1 MVDYLVITGG
11 IGGAK
16 LALGLS
22 RTLAPA
28 EVAFVVNTGDDF
40 EHLGLRISPDIDT
53 LVYTLAGLANTALGW
68 GRQDE
73 SWQFMDTL
81 EVLGGETWFRLG
93 DRDLALHVR
102 RTALLDSGL
111 SLTRA
116 TRILGQALGVQHR
129 ILPMSDDPVSTC
141 VITTDGPL
149 AFQHYFVR
157 DRCAPAVTGFE
168 FQGLA
173 SAAANPQMISLLDDL
188 KGIIICPSNPF
199 VSVDPLLSLPGVKDA
214 LRHCAAPV
222 VAVSPIIA
230 GSAIKGPT
238 AKMMQELGFPATAA
252 QVAAHYGDLL
262 DGFIVD
268 NADADLVGHLEVPTV
283 ATATLMVTLADRDA
297 LARTTLEFIAAL

>member
-1 MVDYLVITGG
+1 
-11 IGGAK
+11 
-16 LALGLS
+16 
-22 RTLAPA
+22 
-28 EVAFVVNTGDDF
+28 
-40 EHLGLRISPDIDT
+40 
-53 LVYTLAGLANTALGW
+53 
-68 GRQDE
+68 
-73 SWQFMDTL
+73 
-81 EVLGGETWFRLG
+81 
-93 DRDLALHVR
+93 
-102 RTALLDSGL
+102 
-111 SLTRA
+111 
-116 TRILGQALGVQHR
+116 
-129 ILPMSDDPVSTC
+129 
-141 VITTDGPL
+141 
-149 AFQHYFVR
+149 
-157 DRCAPAVTGFE
+157 
-168 FQGLA
+168 
-173 SAAANPQMISLLDDL
+173 MISLLDDL